1 MEIIMNGSKEKDS
14 TVDRINIE
22 NVKHNDYIYLDN
34 IITNSPIIIN
44 DKEITEIGKIV
55 NLEVSIQ
62 RNKITKVFLVILFII
77 IVIVTIAH
85 FISLEN
91 DVKFDQVKL
100 TNENDVKFD
109 QVKLTNE
116 DKNSEVSSSDD
127 ISLEDIIFQ
136 V

>member
-1 MEIIMNGSKEKDS
+1 MNGSKEKDS

-100 TNENDVKFD
+100 TNE
-109 QVKLTNE
+109 

>member
-1 MEIIMNGSKEKDS
+1 MNGSKEKDS